1 MGIQKKKKKKK
12 KQRWELN
19 GSSNLPLLNREN

>member
-1 MGIQKKKKKKK
+1 MGIQKKKKKK